1 MRIDA
6 DPLSLHGASTATG
19 AVDGR
24 AAWGVAI
31 AALLL
36 LYLPTYHDL
45 LIGRWQAMGQGH
57 EPVVLVVSLW
67 LIARDRGAIAAAA
80 SHGDGRRGAAAALL
94 GLGLILYVLGRSQAY
109 IRLELLSQIPVLAG
123 LILGVG
129 GWPALRRQ
137 WFPLVFLLF
146 VVPLP
151 YSLVLAITGPMKTA
165 VSAIATEVL
174 HAVGYPVG
182 RAGVVVTVGQ
192 YQLLV
197 AEACA
202 GLHTMF
208 TLEAMGLLYTRL
220 MDYRSAWRNTLLAL
234 LVVPTAFLANV
245 IRVIVLMLVTFHFG
259 DAVGQGFVHGAA
271 GLLLFA
277 VALVLIFGL
286 DALLGRVLPARWR
299 D

>member
-1 MRIDA
+1 MRA
-6 DPLSLHGASTATG
+6 SVEPLPTVAPVAGG
-19 AVDGR
+19 RPVDGR
-24 AAWGVAI
+24 LAWLVAL

-45 LIGRWQAMGQGH
+45 LRGRWQAMGQGH
-57 EPVVLVVSLW
+57 EPVVLIVSVW
-67 LIARDRGAIAAAA
+67 LILRERSALVAAAMR
-80 SHGDGRRGAAAALL
+80 GEGRRTAGGVLL
-94 GLGLILYVLGRSQAY
+94 GLGLLLYVLGRSQAY

-123 LILGVG
+123 LLVGVG
-129 GWPALRRQ
+129 GWSALRRQ

-151 YSLVLAITGPMKTA
+151 YSMVLAITGPMKTA

-174 HAVGYPVG
+174 HLVGYPVG

-220 MDYRSAWRNTLLAL
+220 MDYRSPWRNTLLAV

-245 IRVIVLMLVTFHFG
+245 IRVIVLMLVTYHFG

-277 VALVLIFGL
+277 VALALIFGL
-286 DALLGRVLPARWR
+286 DALLGRVLPERWR
-299 D
+299 G